1 MTDYMGTAAEL
12 EKHDKIEEV
21 LTEAS
26 GGNSQVAAAIWSY
39 WNFAHVFDDLLDG
52 STFDAEKKEQAMK
65 ALHDFVTDL
74 MLNPF
79 VTQNARS
86 LHGMF
91 VQSMTRNMDG
101 DAMLKSENPEIRT
114 MSSPVRC
121 GDVDVIFHMAYLAGG
136 WQRLREMAKFRS
148 YDDNKDHTEKKG

>member
-12 EKHDKIEEV
+12 EKHDKILEV
-21 LTEAS
+21 VRVAS
-26 GGNSQVAAAIWSY
+26 GGNPECAAAIWSY

-52 STFDAEKKEQAMK
+52 SAFDAEKKEQAMK

-74 MLNPF
+74 LINPF
-79 VTQNARS
+79 VTNNAHS
-86 LHGMF
+86 LHSMF

-101 DAMLKSENPEIRT
+101 DAMLSSENPEIRT

-136 WQRLREMAKFRS
+136 WQRLREMAKYRS
-148 YDDNKDHTEKKG
+148 YDDNNDHNNKG